1 MSIIKEGLSRSEK
14 ERHSTEEVDGM
25 LSRDKWLRGT
35 HVCDHVF
42 MGVCVNQDLIDRK
55 IKAHI

>member
-1 MSIIKEGLSRSEK
+1 MPWKATPNQK
-14 ERHSTEEVDGM
+14 TRHSTEVDGIA
-25 LSRDKWLRGT
+25 LRADWLKGA
-35 HVCDHVF
+35 HLCDHVC